1 MTATALPRREASAS
15 AAALTDC
22 LHCGNPVDGFA
33 RAGERFCCVGCEAVY
48 TLLGARHL
56 SKYYALR
63 GGAGQPVATLPV
75 ERVDHKW
82 IEPFATELRAN
93 GRVDLDVQGM
103 HCVACVWLVEH
114 VFREHAGGLRVIIN
128 PAIGRLHVTAASPFD
143 LAAFVID
150 LERFGYR
157 LGPPLKDARTASSG
171 LVTRMG
177 ICIAIAMNS
186 MIFAVAIYA
195 GLHDGPLYT
204 LFHRITFALSLA
216 SVFVGGSVFFRS
228 AWAALRRGILHM
240 DLPIALGI
248 ALAGAGSTYSFLF
261 HRNDANFLDTLAVF
275 IALMLV
281 GRFLQERVLEKNRLS
296 ILASDGVEGLLARRV
311 SQGRVAT
318 VKCTTLRKGDVLLVA
333 PGDLVPVDARLRGG
347 SAASF
352 SLDWINGESEP
363 RAFAAGARVPAGAF
377 SAGARAAELEA
388 ATDFAESALV
398 ELLRTP
404 LPREGDQARSAP
416 FWQKLAKRYVVAVLI
431 AASLGFAAWLA
442 VTHDFGKSLS
452 VATAVLIVT
461 CPCAF
466 GIATPLAYDLV
477 QAGLRRAGL
486 FVRSPGFLDRAAQVR
501 TVVFDKTGTLT
512 SGTVLL
518 TPASLA
524 AIEAL
529 EAVDR
534 RALADLVLRS
544 THPKSMAIREAL
556 GENDAYDAGAIVVEH
571 PGLGVELVRRG
582 IRYRLGAPAWAASGS
597 HASADVAFAKDDALL
612 AELSTRE
619 APRADAERE
628 VRALAASGYE
638 VWLLSGDAQPRVEA
652 IARATG
658 IAASHAV
665 GERSP
670 EGKAAWVAAHDRKDL
685 LMVGDGINDSLVVA
699 SAFCSGTP
707 AIDRPF
713 MAARSDFYF
722 VSPGLR
728 PVRTALRASLA
739 LARIRRA
746 NLVVSLSYNTV
757 AVALA
762 YAGLMSPLLC
772 AVFMPVSSLTTI
784 GIATFALAG
793 RSALWRS

>member
-1 MTATALPRREASAS
+1 MSAVPLPRPRAP
-15 AAALTDC
+15 AAAEADC
-22 LHCGNPVDGFA
+22 LHCGNPVDGDW
-33 RAGERFCCVGCEAVY
+33 REGWRFCCVGCEAVY

-63 GGAGQPVATLPV
+63 DGAGQPVAILPTA
-75 ERVDHKW
+75 RVDHNW
-82 IEPFATELRAN
+82 IEPIAEELRVK
-93 GRVDLDVQGM
+93 GRVDLDIQGM

-114 VFREHAGGLRVIIN
+114 VFREHAGGLRVIVN
-128 PAIGRLHVTAASPFD
+128 PAIGRLHVAAASTFD
-143 LAAFVID
+143 LSALVID

-157 LGPPLKDARTASSG
+157 LGPPLKDARTASNG

-177 ICIAIAMNS
+177 ICIALAMNA
-186 MIFAVAIYA
+186 MIFAIAIYA

-204 LFHRITFALSLA
+204 LFHRLMFALSVA

-228 AWAALRRGILHM
+228 AWSALRRGILHM

-261 HRNDANFLDTLAVF
+261 RRDDANFLDTLTVF

-296 ILASDGVEGLLARRV
+296 ILASDGVEGLRARCV
-311 SQGRVAT
+311 KDGRVAM
-318 VKCTTLRKGDVLLVA
+318 VKCTTLREGDLLLVA
-333 PGDLVPVDARLRGG
+333 PGDLVAVDARLRGE
-347 SAASF
+347 SAVSF

-363 RAFAAGARVPAGAF
+363 RAFAAGDRVPAGAF
-377 SAGARAAELEA
+377 SAGARAVELEA

-404 LPREGDQARSAP
+404 LPREGDAARSAP
-416 FWQKLAKRYVVAVLI
+416 FWQKLAKRYVIAVLV
-431 AASLGFAAWLA
+431 AASLGFAIWLA
-442 VTHDFGKSLS
+442 ATHDFGKSLS
-452 VATAVLIVT
+452 IATAVLIVT

-486 FVRSPGFLDRAAQVR
+486 FVRSPGFLDRAAHVR
-501 TVVFDKTGTLT
+501 TVVFDKTGTIT
-512 SGTVLL
+512 SGTVVLSPEAL
-518 TPASLA
+518 TAIASLDS
-524 AIEAL
+524 
-529 EAVDR
+529 VDR

-544 THPKSMAIREAL
+544 THPKSMAIRDAL
-556 GENDAYDAGAIVVEH
+556 GDSDKYDADAIVLER
-571 PGLGVELVRRG
+571 PGLGVELERDG
-582 IRYRLGAPAWAASGS
+582 ARYRLGSPGWAAPGGR
-597 HASADVAFAKDDALL
+597 ARADVAFAKDDALL
-612 AELSTRE
+612 AELATRE
-619 APRADAERE
+619 EPRADAARE
-628 VRALAASGYE
+628 VRALGASGYD

-658 IAASHAV
+658 IASSHAV
-665 GERSP
+665 GDRSP

-699 SAFCSGTP
+699 RAFCSGTP

-739 LARIRRA
+739 LSRIRRA
-746 NLVVSLSYNTV
+746 NLVVSLAYNTV

-762 YAGLMSPLLC
+762 YAGVMSPLLC

-784 GIATFALAG
+784 GIATFSLSG